1 MWWSEVVMQFHR
13 FEIVNVSRKCR
24 IKSVWKKPFP
34 SFMFIPLITI
44 ALCDWLQVGRVTQ
57 GGDITC
63 FLWGEYLGGTTTTR
77 IGVTWLYV
85 RNTPYYSEPISASFT
100 NSLICSMSPLPSSPA
115 AVIGQHAHSVAI
127 GCTLCV
133 DKFTPSRSSKHCR
146 DFCTSAPPTV
156 WRHTVTEVKFE
167 SKQAVSHT

>member
-1 MWWSEVVMQFHR
+1 MQNK
-13 FEIVNVSRKCR
+13 ICL
-24 IKSVWKKPFP
+24 KKAF
-34 SFMFIPLITI
+34 PLIHVHT
-44 ALCDWLQVGRVTQ
+44 ANYNRSLWLAPSGPCHPGRWHHLLFVGW
-57 GGDITC
+57 I
-63 FLWGEYLGGTTTTR
+63 LGGTTTTR